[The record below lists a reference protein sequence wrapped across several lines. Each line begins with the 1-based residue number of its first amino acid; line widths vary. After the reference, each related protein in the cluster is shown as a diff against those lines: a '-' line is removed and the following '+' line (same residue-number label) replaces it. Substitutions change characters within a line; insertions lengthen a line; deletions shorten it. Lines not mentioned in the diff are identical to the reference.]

1 VTGAGCVIP
10 YPAGLSHSGRVHA
23 GRMDQELMP
32 IGPFARRCRL
42 SVKQL
47 RHYDELGL
55 LRPAWVDPESGYRYY
70 RAEQAREAL
79 SIGLLRSLDVPLPA
93 IGQVLAGRGVVEV
106 LGAVKDRLEA
116 DLVRRR
122 RMLATLNRVLTEGL
136 PRAEVRLTREDAHPV
151 AVTTAAGTVEEIGPV
166 TSDCVARLGQA
177 LAAAGRQPRGPLI
190 GLFPLDLT
198 DQVTVRVAAEV
209 DQDVA
214 GTAREVPGGGLFAVA
229 TTSAPTT
236 SSRSPRT
243 PCWPGSAS
251 TGTRS
256 AVHCARSTS
265 PIRGAQPRSSW

>member
-1 VTGAGCVIP
+1 
-10 YPAGLSHSGRVHA
+10 
-23 GRMDQELMP
+23 MDQELMP
-32 IGPFARRCRL
+32 IGRFARRCRL

-55 LRPAWVDPESGYRYY
+55 LRPAWVDPDSGYRYY
-70 RAEQAREAL
+70 QAEQAREAL

-136 PRAEVRLTREDAHPV
+136 PRAEVRLTREQARRV
-151 AVTTAAGTVEEIGPV
+151 AVTTAVGAVEEIGAV
-166 TSDCVARLGQA
+166 TTDCVARLGQA
-177 LAAAGRQPRGPLI
+177 LAAAGKQPRGPLV

-198 DQVTVRVAAEV
+198 DQVTIRVAAEV

-214 GTAREVPGGGLFAVA
+214 GTAREILDGGRFAVA
-229 TTSAPTT
+229 THVGPYDQLSLTAHALLSWIGEHGHTVGGGLREFYISDPRRTAPEQLVTQLMLK
-236 SSRSPRT
+236 
-243 PCWPGSAS
+243 
-251 TGTRS
+251 
-256 AVHCARSTS
+256 
-265 PIRGAQPRSSW
+265 IEEEEGA

>member
-1 VTGAGCVIP
+1 
-10 YPAGLSHSGRVHA
+10 
-23 GRMDQELMP
+23 MDQALMP
-32 IGPFARRCRL
+32 IGRFARRCRL

-55 LRPAWVDPESGYRYY
+55 LRPAWTDPGSGYRYY
-70 RAEQAREAL
+70 RAEQARQAL

-93 IGQVLAGRGVVEV
+93 IGQVLAGTDVAAV

-136 PRAEVRLTREDAHPV
+136 PRAEVRLTHQDAHRV
-151 AVTTAAGTVEEIGPV
+151 AVTTAVGTVEEIGPV
-166 TSDCVARLGQA
+166 TSDCVARLGRA
-177 LAAAGRQPRGPLI
+177 LAAAGQQPRGPLI

-214 GTAREVPGGGLFAVA
+214 GTAGEVLGGGWFAVASHVGPYDQLSLTAHALLAWIGEHGHAVGGGLREVYVSDPRRTAPEQLV
-229 TTSAPTT
+229 TELMIKVEEEESA
-236 SSRSPRT
+236 
-243 PCWPGSAS
+243 
-251 TGTRS
+251 
-256 AVHCARSTS
+256 
-265 PIRGAQPRSSW
+265 

>member
-1 VTGAGCVIP
+1 
-10 YPAGLSHSGRVHA
+10 
-23 GRMDQELMP
+23 
-32 IGPFARRCRL
+32 L

-70 RAEQAREAL
+70 GAEQARNAL

-93 IGQVLAGRGVVEV
+93 IGQVLAGQDVVAV

-122 RMLATLNRVLTEGL
+122 RMLATLNGILTQGL
-136 PRAEVRLTREDAHPV
+136 PRAEVRLTREDARRV
-151 AVTTAAGTVEEIGPV
+151 AVTSAVGSVEEIGPV

-177 LAAAGRQPRGPLI
+177 LAAAGRQPRGPLV

-198 DQVTVRVAAEV
+198 DQVTITVAAEV

-214 GTAREVPGGGLFAVA
+214 GTAREVLGGGRFAVA
-229 TTSAPTT
+229 THVGPYDQLSLTAHALLAWIGEHGHTVGGGLREVYLCDPQRTAPEQLVTQLMIKLEEEE
-236 SSRSPRT
+236 S
-243 PCWPGSAS
+243 
-251 TGTRS
+251 
-256 AVHCARSTS
+256 V
-265 PIRGAQPRSSW
+265 